1 MKKLIL
7 ASHGSLARGMKSAL
21 NMIAGENNKVKD
33 FNLDNYDSP
42 DEIEKEIEEMILE
55 DKKNEY
61 IIITDIKGGSVCTAV
76 SHLCRYDSVNLVTT
90 MSLPIVL
97 EVALKLES
105 EEKAIDLLNRIVPS
119 ALGNCEILNRS
130 IIYKLISERK
140 EDLIW

>member
-1 MKKLIL
+1 MTDQIVLKNVT
-7 ASHGSLARGMKSAL
+7 KSFTTKELGTVTA
-21 NMIAGENNKVKD
+21 VKD
-33 FNLDNYDSP
+33 FNLDNYASP

-61 IIITDIKGGSVCTAV
+61 IIITDIKGGSVCAAV
-76 SHLCRYDSVNLVTT
+76 SHLCRYDNVNLVTT

>member
-21 NMIAGENNKVKD
+21 NMIAGENNQVKD
-33 FNLDNYDSP
+33 FNLDNYASP

-61 IIITDIKGGSVCTAV
+61 IIITDIKGGSVCTAA
-76 SHLCRYDSVNLVTT
+76 SHLCRYDNVNLVTT

>member
-21 NMIAGENNKVKD
+21 NMIAGENNQVKD

-61 IIITDIKGGSVCTAV
+61 IIITDIKGGSVCAAV
-76 SHLCRYDSVNLVTT
+76 SHLCRYDNVNLVTT